1 MTIQTTGNAAIGQDY
16 SLKCTVTLT
25 SGEQIATLKWKDL
38 TGNVFNMSTS
48 STSLWLSFS
57 PVSVS
62 DGGTY
67 TCEATYN
74 NGNTKQQSRPFVVT
88 GNA

>member
-1 MTIQTTGNAAIGQDY
+1 MRVQTTGNASIGQDY
-16 SLKCTVTLT
+16 SLKCTVMLT
-25 SGEQIATLKWKDL
+25 GGEQIAILTWKNS
-38 TGNVFNMSTS
+38 TGNVLNIST

-62 DGGTY
+62 DGGIY

-74 NGNTKQQSRPFVVT
+74 DRNTKQNSRTFVVT

>member
-1 MTIQTTGNAAIGQDY
+1 MRIQSTGNAAIGQDY
-16 SLKCTVTLT
+16 SLKCTVRLT
-25 SGEQIATLKWKDL
+25 SGEHIPTLKWKNS
-38 TGNVFNMSTS
+38 TGNVLNMNT

-74 NGNTKQQSRPFVVT
+74 DRNTKQNSRTFVVT

>member
-1 MTIQTTGNAAIGQDY
+1 MRIQTTGNAAIGQDY
-16 SLKCTVTLT
+16 SLKCTVMLT
-25 SGEQIATLKWKDL
+25 SGEQIPTLKWKNS
-38 TGNVFNMSTS
+38 TGNVLNMST

-74 NGNTKQQSRPFVVT
+74 DGNIRQNSRTFVVT

>member
-1 MTIQTTGNAAIGQDY
+1 MRIQSTGNAAIGQDY
-16 SLKCTVTLT
+16 SLKCTVRLT
-25 SGEQIATLKWKDL
+25 GGEQIATLTWKNL
-38 TGNVFNMSTS
+38 TGNVLNMST

-62 DGGTY
+62 DGGIY
-67 TCEATYN
+67 TCEAIYN
-74 NGNTKQQSRPFVVT
+74 DRNTKQNSRTFVVT

>member
-1 MTIQTTGNAAIGQDY
+1 MKIQSTGNTAIGQDY
-16 SLKCTVTLT
+16 SFKCTVMST
-25 SGEQIATLKWKDL
+25 SGEQIATLKWKNS
-38 TGNVFNMSTS
+38 TGNVLNMST

-57 PVSVS
+57 PVSVL

-74 NGNTKQQSRPFVVT
+74 NRNTKQNSRTFVVT
-88 GNA
+88 GNS

>member
-1 MTIQTTGNAAIGQDY
+1 MRIQSTGNTAIGQDY
-16 SLKCTVTLT
+16 SLKCTVMLT
-25 SGEQIATLKWKDL
+25 SGEQIATLKWKNSN
-38 TGNVFNMSTS
+38 GNVLNMST
-48 STSLWLSFS
+48 STSLWLSFN

-74 NGNTKQQSRPFVVT
+74 DRNIRENSRPFVVT

>member
-1 MTIQTTGNAAIGQDY
+1 MRIQTTGNAAIGQVY

-25 SGEQIATLKWKDL
+25 SGEEIATLKWKNS
-38 TGNVFNMSTS
+38 TGNVLNMST

-74 NGNTKQQSRPFVVT
+74 DGNTKQQSRTFVVT

>member
-1 MTIQTTGNAAIGQDY
+1 MRIQSTGNTAIGQDY
-16 SLKCTVTLT
+16 SLKCTVRLT
-25 SGEQIATLKWKDL
+25 GGEQIPTLTWKNL
-38 TGNVFNMSTS
+38 TGNVLNMST

-57 PVSVS
+57 PVRLS
-62 DGGTY
+62 DGGIY

-74 NGNTKQQSRPFVVT
+74 DRNTKQNSRTFVVT